1 MKRKEI
7 LYLSIC
13 IFLTVVI
20 WLVADLFFAANKDT
34 REEKIA
40 NPVLLQYKLDPNIIT
55 IVEQK
60 TGR

>member
-20 WLVADLFFAANKDT
+20 WLVADLFFAANKDM
-34 REEKIA
+34 REEQIA